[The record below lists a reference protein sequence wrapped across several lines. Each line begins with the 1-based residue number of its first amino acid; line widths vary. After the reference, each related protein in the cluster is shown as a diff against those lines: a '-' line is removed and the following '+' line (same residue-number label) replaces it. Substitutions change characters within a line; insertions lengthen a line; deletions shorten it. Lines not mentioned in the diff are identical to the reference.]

1 MNYTKYFY
9 QSIMDAMQNLEE
21 IGGPDTTEQYLAVL
35 TMVRLEIDKRIDAAT
50 NSLLL
55 GGE

>member
-21 IGGPDTTEQYLAVL
+21 IGGPGTTEQCLAVL
-35 TMVRLEIDKRIDAAT
+35 TMVRLGIDKRIDAAT